1 VAEIIP
7 SLIYDSNLLVAAMVA
22 FVAGMVGF
30 ASPCVVPLVPGYLS
44 YVTGMSGEELARSD
58 VGVRSRTMLG
68 ASLFVVGFAIPFTM
82 LGVAFGALEFLA
94 YSPIARTVLGAL
106 VVLFG
111 VLMATGR
118 LVREFRAAK
127 TAPATGLAAAPVL
140 GFVFG
145 VGWTPCIGP
154 ALGAILT
161 LAATTGG
168 TTRGG
173 VLGFVFALGLGL
185 PFIVFAA
192 FFHRMARTLAFLRR
206 NARNLQVAGGGF
218 LVLVGIAIMTGL
230 WDQFII
236 WMRPFIVGFEPPI

>member
-1 VAEIIP
+1 MAELVQ
-7 SLIYDSNLLVAAMVA
+7 SLIYDANLLIAAGVA

-44 YVTGMSGEELARSD
+44 YVTGLSGEQLSESKP
-58 VGVRSRTMLG
+58 VVRGRTMLG
-68 ASLFVVGFAIPFTM
+68 ASLFVLGFAIPFTM
-82 LGVAFGALEFLA
+82 LGIAFGALEFLA
-94 YSPIARTVLGAL
+94 YNRIAQVVLGGL
-106 VVLFG
+106 VVVFG
-111 VLMATGR
+111 LLMMGGR
-118 LVREFRAAK
+118 LVREYRTAK

-168 TTRGG
+168 SARGG

-185 PFIVFAA
+185 PFIIFAA
-192 FFHRMARTLAFLRR
+192 FFHRMARTLDFLRR
-206 NARNLQVAGGGF
+206 NSRRMQLIGGGF
-218 LVLVGIAIMTGL
+218 LALVGFAIMTGL
-230 WDQFII
+230 WEQFII
-236 WMRPFIVGFEPPI
+236 WLRPFIVGFEPPI